1 MCQSAKRIERRINLK
16 YFSILAFLIISC
28 DNTTEPEAELE
39 IREVKYL
46 LTNYCDGYEQTEPI
60 EDDYTGPDATLV
72 YFDPMFEN
80 YCYAYETP
88 YFANNYI
95 SSHNF
100 DESEFS
106 ESIYSQNDDD
116 GCLYEID
123 QFKFEAYRDD
133 GTQMFV
139 GCDFSP
145 FPNTSRILHY
155 TYLGYFEIMGNP
167 NATFFEPEAD
177 ENYAFGYY

>member
-1 MCQSAKRIERRINLK
+1 MK
-16 YFSILAFLIISC
+16 YFFILAFLIISC
-28 DNTTEPEAELE
+28 DNTTEPELE

-46 LTNYCDGYEQTEPI
+46 LTNYCDGYEQTETI
-60 EDDYTGPDATLV
+60 EDDYSGGMFIGPMD
-72 YFDPMFEN
+72 EN
-80 YCYAYETP
+80 DCYAYETP

-145 FPNTSRILHY
+145 FPNTSRIFHY
-155 TYLGYFEIMGNP
+155 TNLGHFKIIVNTVAYYFIP
-167 NATFFEPEAD
+167 DAD

>member
-1 MCQSAKRIERRINLK
+1 MK
-16 YFSILAFLIISC
+16 YFFILSFLIISC

-60 EDDYTGPDATLV
+60 EDDYSGPDATLT

-106 ESIYSQNDDD
+106 ESIYSQNVYD
-116 GCLYEID
+116 GCLLEID
-123 QFKFEAYRDD
+123 QFKFEPYSND
-133 GTQMFV
+133 GPIIASTPCAMISV
-139 GCDFSP
+139 L
-145 FPNTSRILHY
+145 PNVTRILHY